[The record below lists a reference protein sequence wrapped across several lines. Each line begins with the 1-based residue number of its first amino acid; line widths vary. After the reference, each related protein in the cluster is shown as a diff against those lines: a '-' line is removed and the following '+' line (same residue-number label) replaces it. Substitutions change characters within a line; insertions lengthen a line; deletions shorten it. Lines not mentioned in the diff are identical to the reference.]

1 MAICQ
6 KCKQNIP
13 DGGLYCMFCGK
24 RIGSPLPKKA
34 LKRPNGSGTV
44 YKLSGRRTRPWVA
57 AKNGIILNYY
67 TTKTEALEALS
78 KVIRKPVD
86 ERYNMTLAEV
96 YDIWQAEHFRTVTEK
111 GVDMYKNAYKHIA
124 PLHDRKMRTIR
135 SENYQAIIDQL
146 IRAGRSHST
155 TNKVKQL
162 CSQLSKWAM
171 REDIIDKN
179 YAQFIQLQKEIKKE
193 KDIFTQD
200 EIARLQTNDE
210 DDTVKLILIMI
221 YSGLRVGELLS
232 LAKKNIYIED
242 GYMFGGGKTEAGTN
256 RTIPISEKIMPY
268 IIHFFTLA
276 PADGLLVEGFFG
288 NKTVRNFRERE
299 YYPTLK
305 RLGIE
310 RRTPHAARHT
320 FASLMSG
327 ANVRPELLQKIIG
340 HADYATTANIYV
352 HKNIGELREAINK
365 I

>member
-1 MAICQ
+1 MICQ
-6 KCKQNIP
+6 KCKKEIP
-13 DGGLYCMFCGK
+13 EISAYCMFCGK
-24 RIGSPLPKKA
+24 RVGAPPPKKT

-57 AKNGIILNYY
+57 AKNGIILNYFS
-67 TTKTEALEALS
+67 TKTDALEALS
-78 KVIRKPVD
+78 RVIQKPID

-96 YDIWQAEHFRTVTEK
+96 YAAWKDEHFKKMTDK
-111 GVDMYKNAYKHIA
+111 GVDMYQNAYKHLA
-124 PLHDRKMRTIR
+124 PLYDKKMRSLR
-135 SENYQAIIDQL
+135 SENYQAIIDRL
-146 IRAGRSHST
+146 IEVGRSRST
-155 TNKVKQL
+155 TNKIKQL

-179 YAQFIQLQKEIKKE
+179 YAQFIQLQRDEKKE
-193 KDIFTQD
+193 KDIFLGS
-200 EIARLQTNDE
+200 EIKTLRQNDS

-221 YSGLRVGELLS
+221 YSGLRIGELLK
-232 LAKKNIYIED
+232 LKKDQVHLDER
-242 GYMFGGGKTEAGTN
+242 YMVGGNKTDAGTN
-256 RTIPISEKIMPY
+256 RIIPISEKILPY
-268 IIHFFTLA
+268 IQHFYTCA
-276 PADGLLVEGFFG
+276 PDAGLLIDGFEG

-305 RLGIE
+305 KLGIE

-340 HADYATTANIYV
+340 HADYSTTANIYV
-352 HKNIGELREAINK
+352 HKNIQELRAAIDK